1 MIVITVTMFV
11 IRCQGEWV
19 GTLNKTLLLNT
30 TTRYSYHKMMLL
42 FLLSLDDSVGTK
54 STREDMTVK
63 NQVSFIL
70 ILLGETVYC
79 IC

>member
-1 MIVITVTMFV
+1 M
-11 IRCQGEWV
+11 
-19 GTLNKTLLLNT
+19 LLFNT
-30 TTRYSYHKMMLL
+30 TTRYSYHKIMLL

-70 ILLGETVYC
+70 SLLGETVYC